1 MPQASSSERWRA
13 CCRAARLKSANRG
26 TPRSRDG
33 AVVSG
38 IQQERRRCRGTAHDS
53 GRTMGRRP
61 FWAARAPVAVPACG
75 VPEAQG
81 GRPAP
86 LVAVLGGGQLGRML
100 ALAGIPLGVGFRFLD
115 PGPDATAGALG
126 LLVVGALGDE
136 TALAHVSEGAAVVT
150 YEWEGVPAAG
160 ARFVAATGTA
170 VLPPPVALDV
180 TQDRLREKELCRRL
194 GIGTPEFA
202 AVDDRA
208 DLERAVKEVGLPAVL
223 KTRRGGYDGKG
234 QAALREPHDG
244 DRAWSELGGVPLLL
258 ESLVPFD
265 RELSVLARRGR
276 DGAAPCWPLVENHHD
291 GGILRR
297 SYAPAPAL
305 TEQLQGAAERLAG
318 KLLDEL
324 EYVGVLA
331 VELFDVRGELLV
343 NELAPR
349 VHNSGHWTIEGADT
363 SQFENHLRAIL
374 GWPLGSTAAIGVNT
388 MVNCIGAMPD
398 PAAVLAIPGA
408 HLHDYAKAPRPGRK
422 VGHVTVTA
430 PDAGELRARVA
441 RLAGLP
447 GVDVPA

>member
-1 MPQASSSERWRA
+1 M
-13 CCRAARLKSANRG
+13 G
-26 TPRSRDG
+26 PR
-33 AVVSG
+33 
-38 IQQERRRCRGTAHDS
+38 
-53 GRTMGRRP
+53 P
-61 FWAARAPVAVPACG
+61 LWAATAPVGVPACG

-100 ALAGIPLGVGFRFLD
+100 ALAGIPLGLGFRFLD
-115 PGPDATAGALG
+115 PSPDATSGAVG
-126 LLVVGALGDE
+126 FLVVGALGDE
-136 TALAHVSEGAAVVT
+136 TALAQVSEGAAVVT
-150 YEWEGVPAAG
+150 YEWEGVPASG
-160 ARFVAATGTA
+160 ARFVAATGKA

-202 AVDDRA
+202 VVDDRA
-208 DLERAVKEVGLPAVL
+208 DLEHAAKDVGLPAVL

-234 QAALREPHDG
+234 QAALREQHDLE
-244 DRAWSELGGVPLLL
+244 RAWSELGGVPLVL

-265 RELSVLARRGR
+265 RELSVLAVRGR
-276 DGAAPCWPLVENHHD
+276 DGATACWPLVENHHD

-331 VELFDVRGELLV
+331 VELFDVHGELLV

-349 VHNSGHWTIEGADT
+349 VHNSGHWSIEGAET

-374 GWPLGSTAAIGVNT
+374 GWPLGSTAAIGVNA

>member
-1 MPQASSSERWRA
+1 
-13 CCRAARLKSANRG
+13 
-26 TPRSRDG
+26 
-33 AVVSG
+33 
-38 IQQERRRCRGTAHDS
+38 
-53 GRTMGRRP
+53 
-61 FWAARAPVAVPACG
+61 
-75 VPEAQG
+75 
-81 GRPAP
+81 
-86 LVAVLGGGQLGRML
+86 ML

-115 PGPDATAGALG
+115 PRPDATAGVLG

-136 TALAHVSEGAAVVT
+136 TALMHVSEGAAVVT

-194 GIGTPEFA
+194 AIGTPEFA
-202 AVDDRA
+202 VVDDRA
-208 DLERAVKEVGLPAVL
+208 DLERAVKELGLPAVL

-234 QAALREPHDG
+234 QTALRESHDVE
-244 DRAWSELGGVPLLL
+244 RAWSELGGVPLVL
-258 ESLVPFD
+258 ESHVPFD
-265 RELSVLARRGR
+265 RELSVLAVRGR
-276 DGAAPCWPLVENHHD
+276 DGATACWPLVENHHD

-297 SYAPAPAL
+297 SYAPAPDL
-305 TEQLQGAAERLAG
+305 TERLQATAEQLAG

-331 VELFDVRGELLV
+331 VELFDVHGELLV

-349 VHNSGHWTIEGADT
+349 VHNSGHWTIEGAVT

-374 GWPLGSTAAIGVNT
+374 GWPMGSTTGIGANA

-422 VGHVTVTA
+422 VGHVTITA
-430 PDAGELRARVA
+430 ADAGELRERLA